1 MAVAMACAGLG
12 LLAVN
17 GVADADGLN
26 GLAIALPFLAIMVGG
41 VGGARL
47 RTGATR

>member
-1 MAVAMACAGLG
+1 MSCVGLG

-26 GLAIALPFLAIMVGG
+26 GLAVGLPVLAVVVGG

-47 RTGATR
+47 GEGATS